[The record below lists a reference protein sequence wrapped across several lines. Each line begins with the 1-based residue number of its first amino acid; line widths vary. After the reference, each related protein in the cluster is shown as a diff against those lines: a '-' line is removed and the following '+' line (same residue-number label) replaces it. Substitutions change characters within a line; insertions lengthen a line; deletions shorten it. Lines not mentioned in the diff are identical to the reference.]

1 MSLQT
6 QIKAKTMNPHN
17 ACTQTTL
24 TRFTTITLG
33 ICTLVV
39 LSGCTIQPLD
49 GTTHRSNVTP
59 ITFTGLT
66 PEPDQKVV
74 LEIFNRH
81 TGTWQDMGTSRSSIR
96 PISSMG
102 IVDRSFGSEWY
113 PVSFRG
119 TFPQLWNPEPDGRY
133 SLFFRLYLVDDNGQR
148 FEMPSFKS
156 LPALQQGETLYD
168 YIVAN
173 SSENGYGTIYTDHYE
188 FPIGTITLLPPG
200 DDE

>member
-1 MSLQT
+1 
-6 QIKAKTMNPHN
+6 
-17 ACTQTTL
+17 
-24 TRFTTITLG
+24 
-33 ICTLVV
+33 
-39 LSGCTIQPLD
+39 
-49 GTTHRSNVTP
+49 
-59 ITFTGLT
+59 
-66 PEPDQKVV
+66 
-74 LEIFNRH
+74 
-81 TGTWQDMGTSRSSIR
+81 
-96 PISSMG
+96 
-102 IVDRSFGSEWY
+102 FGSEWY

-119 TFPQLWNPEPDGRY
+119 TFPQLWNTEPDGRY